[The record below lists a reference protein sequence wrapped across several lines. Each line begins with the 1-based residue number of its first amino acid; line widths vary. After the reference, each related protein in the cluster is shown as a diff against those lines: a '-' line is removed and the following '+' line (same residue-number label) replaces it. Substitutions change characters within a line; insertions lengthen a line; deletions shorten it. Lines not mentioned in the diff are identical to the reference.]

1 MYHST
6 SHLLIWVLIPEDFE
20 LSSPLLKYEPN
31 YVNYKFKILND
42 YLGFG
47 NVGGFSRLR
56 PHILRKFNA
65 TYLSQLGFDSN
76 LNGMELVCLIQ
87 GRGKNRACE
96 AYFKDNP

>member
-56 PHILRKFNA
+56 PHMLRKFNA

-76 LNGMELVCLIQ
+76 LKGMELVGLIQ